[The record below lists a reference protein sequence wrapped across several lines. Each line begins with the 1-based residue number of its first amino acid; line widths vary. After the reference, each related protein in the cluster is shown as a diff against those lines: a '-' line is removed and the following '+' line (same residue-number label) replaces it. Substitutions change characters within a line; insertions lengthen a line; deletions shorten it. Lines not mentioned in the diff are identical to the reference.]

1 MTEAEIRADE
11 RRKIIEELNTYTVT
25 YVEKWAPIVGDTR
38 AKADAWNITV
48 AAGRLRDNGTG

>member
-11 RRKIIEELNTYTVT
+11 RRRIIEELNAYSVA
-25 YVEKWAPIVGDTR
+25 YVEKWTPIVGDIR

-48 AAGRLRDNGTG
+48 AAGRLRDNGT